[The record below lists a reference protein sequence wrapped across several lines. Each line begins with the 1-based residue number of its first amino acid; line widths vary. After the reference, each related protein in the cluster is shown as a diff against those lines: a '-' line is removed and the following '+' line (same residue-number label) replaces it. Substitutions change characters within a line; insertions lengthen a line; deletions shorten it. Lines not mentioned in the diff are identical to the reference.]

1 MEQYNHP
8 LYSNSF
14 HTSDTKEVLIKSVAQ
29 AIPTYVMGVFKLPAT
44 LCEEMEQLI
53 RYFWGGGGGW
63 KQPPESSLGGV
74 GENLAAKVDL
84 GT

>member
-1 MEQYNHP
+1 
-8 LYSNSF
+8 
-14 HTSDTKEVLIKSVAQ
+14 
-29 AIPTYVMGVFKLPAT
+29 

-53 RYFWGGGGGW
+53 RYFWGGGGW